1 MSRGAGHEG
10 VTAAEG
16 RCCWLFT
23 VLDISVQNLYHP
35 LMVRP
40 KEFDRDHVL
49 GKAIEVFAS
58 HGYEGASTEALLTH
72 MGLSRQSMYD
82 TFGNKRRLYLEALE
96 RYSASSTAEIIASMN
111 AEVSAM
117 QGLEAALLAFA
128 MRPST
133 RPADGCL
140 GVAAVTEFGRTD
152 REVTAI
158 TEASGATLTTA
169 FERIIRR
176 GQKAGEL
183 ASDLD
188 PRTAAAFLSTTLM
201 GLKVSARAGA
211 KPAALRDVVRLTLR
225 SLRK

>member
-1 MSRGAGHEG
+1 ML
-10 VTAAEG
+10 TMP
-16 RCCWLFT
+16 LFT
-23 VLDISVQNLYHP
+23 VLDTSVHNSYLP
-35 LMVRP
+35 LMARP

-82 TFGNKRRLYLEALE
+82 TFGNKRRLY
-96 RYSASSTAEIIASMN
+96 RSSASSTAEIIASMN

-117 QGLEAALLAFA
+117 EGLEAALLAFA

-188 PRTAAAFLSTTLM
+188 PRTVASFLSTTLM

>member
-1 MSRGAGHEG
+1 ML
-10 VTAAEG
+10 TMP
-16 RCCWLFT
+16 LFT
-23 VLDISVQNLYHP
+23 VLDKPVQNSYLP
-35 LMVRP
+35 FMARP

-82 TFGNKRRLYLEALE
+82 TFGDKRRLYLEALE
-96 RYSASSTAEIIASMN
+96 RYSTSSTAEIIASMN

-117 QGLEAALLAFA
+117 EGLEAALLAFA
-128 MRPST
+128 LRPST

-188 PRTAAAFLSTTLM
+188 PRTVASFLSTTLM
-201 GLKVSARAGA
+201 GLKVSARAGG
-211 KPAALRDVVRLTLR
+211 KPAVLRDVVRLTLR

>member
-1 MSRGAGHEG
+1 
-10 VTAAEG
+10 
-16 RCCWLFT
+16 
-23 VLDISVQNLYHP
+23 
-35 LMVRP
+35 
-40 KEFDRDHVL
+40 
-49 GKAIEVFAS
+49 
-58 HGYEGASTEALLTH
+58 
-72 MGLSRQSMYD
+72 
-82 TFGNKRRLYLEALE
+82 
-96 RYSASSTAEIIASMN
+96 MN

-117 QGLEAALLAFA
+117 EGLEAALLAFA
-128 MRPST
+128 LRPST

-188 PRTAAAFLSTTLM
+188 PRTVASFLSTTLM
-201 GLKVSARAGA
+201 GLKVSARAGG
-211 KPAALRDVVRLTLR
+211 KPAVLRDVVRLTLR